1 MESDNNNKTAAA
13 AVAAITKFTAPLTV
27 ASTSITPIVV
37 VNSKTVREANNILSG
52 SGSNNKSTSGLQLI
66 KDKFDN
72 LKCSSVIH
80 NNNKNKN
87 NNNASSSSNHKK
99 HDTMLLNNKNLSV
112 SVSVS
117 AVPVMKQQTASNG
130 LNHKN
135 NNNNN
140 KKDIMPSPAVPALV
154 SVTSKT
160 LGKNKGVGMT
170 KLQKDLLQD
179 PDDRKK
185 RCADRYD
192 SSESSDR

>member
-1 MESDNNNKTAAA
+1 METDKNK
-13 AVAAITKFTAPLTV
+13 ITKFTAPLTV

-37 VNSKTVREANNILSG
+37 VNSKVVREANNLLSG
-52 SGSNNKSTSGLQLI
+52 NNKSTASGLQLI

-72 LKCSSVIH
+72 LKCSSSIVSSNLS
-80 NNNKNKN
+80 NNNKNN
-87 NNNASSSSNHKK
+87 SANKK

-117 AVPVMKQQTASNG
+117 AVPVMKQQNASNG
-130 LNHKN
+130 LNHKSIN
-135 NNNNN
+135 NNS

-154 SVTSKT
+154 TTAGKVM
-160 LGKNKGVGMT
+160 GKNKGVTMT
-170 KLQKDLLQD
+170 KIQKDLQD
-179 PDDRKK
+179 PEDRKK

>member
-1 MESDNNNKTAAA
+1 MEADKNK
-13 AVAAITKFTAPLTV
+13 ITKFTAPLTV

-52 SGSNNKSTSGLQLI
+52 SVASNNKSTGLQLI

-72 LKCSSVIH
+72 LKCSSGNIVSS
-80 NNNKNKN
+80 NNKNNKN
-87 NNNASSSSNHKK
+87 NSANKK

-117 AVPVMKQQTASNG
+117 AVPVMKQQNASNG
-130 LNHKN
+130 LNHKS
-135 NNNNN
+135 NNN

-154 SVTSKT
+154 TTTGKA
-160 LGKNKGVGMT
+160 LGKHKGVTMT
-170 KLQKDLLQD
+170 KILKDLQD